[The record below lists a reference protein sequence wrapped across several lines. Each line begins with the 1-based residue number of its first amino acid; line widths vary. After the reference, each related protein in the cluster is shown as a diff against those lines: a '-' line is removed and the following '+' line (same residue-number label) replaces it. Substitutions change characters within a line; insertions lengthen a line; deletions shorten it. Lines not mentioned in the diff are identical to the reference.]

1 VCSVL
6 ALRTRS
12 TARLVTLGY
21 AVLMAAML
29 LATTW
34 FQAWYVV
41 WPFALGA
48 ALADGRRHLE
58 VALLSL
64 GGLLQYFV
72 FIYLWVI
79 GVFPPYES
87 LGVQA
92 AAYVCIIGPLLLGV
106 LSLKQRRALRPGY

>member
-1 VCSVL
+1 MTSPNRKRRWYRL
-6 ALRTRS
+6 GAL
-12 TARLVTLGY
+12 
-21 AVLMAAML
+21 L
-29 LATTW
+29 LLTTW

-48 ALADGRRHLE
+48 ALGEPRRHLE

-79 GVFPPYES
+79 GLFPPQEN

-92 AAYVCIIGPLLLGV
+92 TAYAAIIGPLMLGLV
-106 LSLKQRRALRPGY
+106 VRTYTKRG